1 MKLSTHFTL
10 EELTASTKA
19 KILGINNV
27 PSAEHKKNLEIL
39 ATKCLEPIRE
49 LLGKPMI
56 ITSGYRCQALNK
68 AVGGSSTSHHTKAF
82 AVDFIVNGM
91 TNEQIVKKIKE
102 SNIKFTQL
110 IEETSGK
117 SKWTHISYMP
127 TNLKKEV
134 LIYKNGKYTK
144 YQ

>member
-1 MKLSTHFTL
+1 MKLSAHFTL

-19 KILGINNV
+19 KALKIDNTPNV
-27 PSAEHKKNLEIL
+27 EHKKNLETL
-39 ATKCLEPIRE
+39 AIKCLEPIRE

-56 ITSGYRCQALNK
+56 ISSGYRCSALNK
-68 AVGGSSTSHHTKAF
+68 AVGGSSTSHHTQGF
-82 AVDFIVNGM
+82 AVDFVVNGM

-102 SNIKFTQL
+102 SNVQFTQL

-117 SKWTHISYMP
+117 SKWTHISYVP

-134 LIYKNGKYTK
+134 LIYKNGKYSK
-144 YQ
+144 HQ